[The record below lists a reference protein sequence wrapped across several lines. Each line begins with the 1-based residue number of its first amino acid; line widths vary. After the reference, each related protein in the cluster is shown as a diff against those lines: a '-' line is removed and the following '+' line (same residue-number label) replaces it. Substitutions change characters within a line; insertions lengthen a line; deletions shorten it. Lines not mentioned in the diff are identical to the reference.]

1 MSIRSAPRIIEPAQL
16 INDTSSLEERQ
27 VTAPNR
33 QHVTIPFRADGARI
47 RAAPSAEH
55 GDQRPA
61 VAVAVR
67 RSPRLA
73 VCESCGRPTGPRG
86 RGGPAGP
93 DEHPGREAPNRQ
105 TRAPAVAVVLWP
117 VATSH
122 HTSDAAGRR
131 RAWMPR
137 GAGGGSRS
145 DSRPA
150 PQLQS
155 TAAFILVPRRGKSL
169 QTKFPTS
176 RPELR
181 SHQVYYRSHFW
192 VFDRRMFRQQSPLV
206 PCHHSSVLTSLLY
219 CAVMVYI
226 V

>member
-1 MSIRSAPRIIEPAQL
+1 MAATFPSQS
-16 INDTSSLEERQ
+16 
-27 VTAPNR
+27 
-33 QHVTIPFRADGARI
+33 G
-47 RAAPSAEH
+47 AAPSAEH

-67 RSPRLA
+67 RLA
-73 VCESCGRPTGPRG
+73 VRELCGRPTGPRG
-86 RGGPAGP
+86 RGGPDPISTPPPPPPPPRA
-93 DEHPGREAPNRQ
+93 PGGRRQ
-105 TRAPAVAVVLWP
+105 ARAPAVAVVLRP

-169 QTKFPTS
+169 QTEFPTS
-176 RPELR
+176 QAGVAQPPSLLSRRHL
-181 SHQVYYRSHFW
+181 W
-192 VFDRRMFRQQSPLV
+192 IFDRRMFRQQSPLV
-206 PCHHSSVLTSLLY
+206 PRQHSSVLTSLLY

>member
-1 MSIRSAPRIIEPAQL
+1 M
-16 INDTSSLEERQ
+16 
-27 VTAPNR
+27 
-33 QHVTIPFRADGARI
+33 
-47 RAAPSAEH
+47 
-55 GDQRPA
+55 
-61 VAVAVR
+61 
-67 RSPRLA
+67 A

-145 DSRPA
+145 ASRPA

-155 TAAFILVPRRGKSL
+155 TAAFILVSKRGKSL
-169 QTKFPTS
+169 QTEFPTS
-176 RPELR
+176 QAGVAQPPSSLSRRHL
-181 SHQVYYRSHFW
+181 W
-192 VFDRRMFRQQSPLV
+192 IFDRRMFRQQSPLV
-206 PCHHSSVLTSLLY
+206 PRQHSSVLTSLLY
-219 CAVMVYI
+219 CAVMAYI